1 MRWLTETY
9 RNHIGPRAMI
19 LIFFAVYILG
29 AVLFQ
34 HVSKIPPWED
44 GSPVDILTGSMIWV
58 VSVISLLMAAI
69 NLDRAGLSMIWLA
82 GSAALGLVALDEL
95 FGLHEHAAKIRD
107 DDDPKILM
115 AIGAGIAL
123 FVLVRVQRVRG
134 LPLSLL
140 IAGFFLQC
148 LYLLSDLGDGD
159 FFDVR
164 FGHPDVLRVVEEC
177 LEFSAMA
184 CYLAAFMLI
193 LLGSVRLAPAA
204 PRGRLPE
211 T

>member
-1 MRWLTETY
+1 MNEAY
-9 RNHIGPRAMI
+9 RKHMGPGTMI
-19 LIFFAVYILG
+19 SVFFAVYLLG

-34 HVSKIPPWED
+34 YISKIPPWED
-44 GSPVDILTGSMIWV
+44 GSPVDILTGSMIWAV
-58 VSVISLLMAAI
+58 CIIALLMAAI
-69 NLDRAGLSMIWLA
+69 NLDRPGLSMIWLA

-115 AIGAGIAL
+115 ALGAGVAL
-123 FVLVRVQRVRG
+123 FILVRVQRIRG
-134 LPLSLL
+134 LPLGLL
-140 IAGFFLQC
+140 ATGFLLQC

-159 FFDVR
+159 FFDVT
-164 FGHPDVLRVVEEC
+164 FGNPDALRVAEEC

-193 LLGSVRLAPAA
+193 LLGVSGQRSPAGQTVHH
-204 PRGRLPE
+204 PP
-211 T
+211 